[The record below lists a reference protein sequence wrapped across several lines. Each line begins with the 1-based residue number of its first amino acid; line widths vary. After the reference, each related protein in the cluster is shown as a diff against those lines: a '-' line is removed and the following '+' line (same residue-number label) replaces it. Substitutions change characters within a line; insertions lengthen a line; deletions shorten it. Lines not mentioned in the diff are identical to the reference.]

1 MALRAALVAA
11 LFVSL
16 CQAQT
21 YRPGQVQIPI
31 AGPLRSTSPS
41 QVEGRKM
48 VSVLDLDGAFVKSIT
63 IGGLVTL
70 QLTNNTEAM
79 VQLSGSGGGGGTED
93 GVLTTA
99 VYDSSTR

>member
-70 QLTNNTEAM
+70 QLTNTRKRWYSCPAAAAVGEPR
-79 VQLSGSGGGGGTED
+79 
-93 GVLTTA
+93 TA
-99 VYDSSTR
+99 F